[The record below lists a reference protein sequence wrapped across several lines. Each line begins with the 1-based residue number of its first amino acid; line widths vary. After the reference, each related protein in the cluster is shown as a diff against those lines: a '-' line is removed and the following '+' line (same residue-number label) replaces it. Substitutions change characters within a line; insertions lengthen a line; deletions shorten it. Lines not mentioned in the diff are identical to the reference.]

1 MNTEEYF
8 IDNILPKPLSKT
20 MLCKLLDRV
29 KAGDEDAAKIVIEHN
44 IRLVIHIVANKF
56 KSVDYDKK
64 DLVSIGNIGLIKAVY
79 SFDISKKTPFSSYAS
94 KCISNEILMFL
105 RQAKKDQKNIS
116 MEDAVIQDKSGNE
129 LKIIDTIQD
138 ETNIVKEYE
147 TKEIYKIIRQ
157 IVNEL
162 PPRDKKIV
170 MLYFGFYDD
179 KVYTQEEIAQ
189 IMGISRTR
197 ISKIL
202 IKKVKMIRAELEKR
216 DVKEASSGYNKYPK
230 DDTLIL
236 KRKK

>member
-44 IRLVIHIVANKF
+44 IRLVTHIVANKF

-64 DLVSIGNIGLIKAVY
+64 DLVSIGNIGLMKAVY
-79 SFDISKKTPFSSYAS
+79 SFDNSKTTHFSSYAS
-94 KCISNEILMFL
+94 RCISNEILMFL
-105 RQAKKDQKNIS
+105 RLTKKDQKNIS

-138 ETNIVKEYE
+138 KTDIVKDYE
-147 TKEIYKIIRQ
+147 KKEIYKITRQ

-162 PPRDKKIV
+162 PPRDKKII

-179 KVYTQEEIAQ
+179 KVYTQEELAQ
-189 IMGISRTR
+189 IIGVTR
-197 ISKIL
+197 PYISKIL
-202 IKKVKMIRAELEKR
+202 TKNVKMIRAELEKR
-216 DVKEASSGYNKYPK
+216 DVKEASSEYNKSSK
-230 DDTLIL
+230 DASQIL